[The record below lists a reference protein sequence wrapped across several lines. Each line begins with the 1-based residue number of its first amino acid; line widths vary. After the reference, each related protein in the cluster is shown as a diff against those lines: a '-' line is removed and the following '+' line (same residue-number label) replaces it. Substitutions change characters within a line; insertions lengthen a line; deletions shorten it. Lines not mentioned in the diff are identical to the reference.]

1 MLQTLKNAWRTPDLR
16 RRMLVTLFIL
26 VLFRIGASVPV
37 PFVDASTF
45 TEQFGDTIF
54 SYLNLISGGALSSAT
69 LFALG
74 ISPYITASI
83 VIQLLAVA
91 IPALGKKIQDG
102 EKGKDFNEKLTRIVT
117 VVLSLVTGYGYFS
130 LLKGK
135 SATNSMLTNT
145 YWAGD
150 TFDKVMITITVVAC
164 FCAGAALVMWLGE
177 KINEQGIGNGISM
190 ILFAGI
196 VASLPGIVVNLIG
209 IIIDTGINGVAKGWA
224 KAGYIA
230 GGVGFLVG
238 WIVFLLLMTV
248 FVIWITGSERRIP
261 VQYAKRVVGRKMYG
275 GQSSTLP
282 IKLNMSGVM
291 PIIFAS
297 SIISL
302 PATIMTLFSVESADT
317 IRENIAIAVE
327 KGTEKPADPT
337 FWNHFYDFMS
347 PNGWFYPLIFI
358 VLIIAFSYFY
368 ITISFN
374 PVEVAN
380 NLKKNG
386 GIIPGIRQGRPT
398 SDYIKRI
405 LNKVTLMGAFFLAVV
420 AIVPIVA
427 SPLVVTPILTFLY
440 KNTASPTDTY
450 TAMDIARYAASQAQQ
465 IASTISFG
473 GTSLLIVIGVV
484 QETFR
489 GLESQLTMRNYKGF
503 L

>member
-16 RRMLVTLFIL
+16 RKLLFTLFIL
-26 VLFRIGASVPV
+26 VLYRIGASIPV

-45 TEQFGDTIF
+45 SEQFGDTIF

-102 EKGKDFNEKLTRIVT
+102 ESGKAFNEKLTRIVT
-117 VVLSLVTGYGYFS
+117 VVLAIITGYGYYA
-130 LLKGK
+130 LLK
-135 SATNSMLTNT
+135 SSNMLSEVATTGSKATQVLV
-145 YWAGD
+145 A
-150 TFDKVMITITVVAC
+150 VVIVTC
-164 FCAGAALVMWLGE
+164 YCAGAALVMWLGE
-177 KINEQGIGNGISM
+177 KINEHGVGNGISI

-196 VASLPGIVVNLIG
+196 VASLPSIIYQLVNLIIYAG
-209 IIIDTGINGVAKGWA
+209 FNGAATGWA
-224 KAGYIA
+224 KAGYVA
-230 GGVGFLVG
+230 GTIGFGIG
-238 WIVFLLLMTV
+238 WIIFLLLMTI
-248 FVIWITGSERRIP
+248 FVIWVTGSERRIP

-302 PATIMTLFSVESADT
+302 PATILTLCGVTSADGLT
-317 IRENIAIAVE
+317 
-327 KGTEKPADPT
+327 ADKIT
-337 FWNHFYDFMS
+337 FWNRFYDFMAAD
-347 PNGWFYPLIFI
+347 GWFYPLAFV
-358 VLIIAFSYFY
+358 VLIILFSYFY

-374 PVEVAN
+374 PIEVAN
-380 NLKKNG
+380 NLRKNG
-386 GIIPGIRQGRPT
+386 GLIPGIRQGRPT
-398 SDYIKRI
+398 SDYIKKI
-405 LNKVTLMGAFFLAVV
+405 LNKVTLMGAFFLSVV
-420 AIVPIVA
+420 AVLPIIM
-427 SPLVVTPILTFLY
+427 SPLVVTPILTFFY
-440 KNTASPTDTY
+440 KNV
-450 TAMDIARYAASQAQQ
+450 AATSSSLSATQ
-465 IASTISFG
+465 IAEQAISAAKSLTSTISFG

-489 GLESQLTMRNYKGF
+489 SLEAQLTMRNYKGF

>member
-16 RRMLVTLFIL
+16 RKLLFTLLII
-26 VLFRIGASVPV
+26 VLYRIGTSIPV

-45 TEQFGDTIF
+45 SDYFGDTIF
-54 SYLNLISGGALSSAT
+54 AYLDALSGGSLSAAT

-83 VIQLLAVA
+83 VIQLLSVA

-102 EKGKDFNEKLTRIVT
+102 EAGKAFNEKLTRIVT
-117 VVLSLVTGYGYFS
+117 IVLAVITGYGYYALLSANS
-130 LLKGK
+130 LLTA
-135 SATNSMLTNT
+135 SALNAT
-145 YWAGD
+145 G
-150 TFDKVMITITVVAC
+150 FEKVMIAIVIVAC
-164 FCAGAALVMWLGE
+164 YCAGAALVMWLGE
-177 KINEQGIGNGISM
+177 KINEQGLGNGISV

-196 VASLPGIVVNLIG
+196 VASLPSLFIRLVN
-209 IIIDTGINGVAKGWA
+209 IIISAASSAHVGAIIGSVVFVLLW
-224 KAGYIA
+224 IA
-230 GGVGFLVG
+230 FLVG
-238 WIVFLLLMTV
+238 TTI
-248 FVIWITGSERRIP
+248 FVIWVTGSERRIP

-275 GQSSTLP
+275 GQSTTLP

-302 PATIMTLFSVESADT
+302 PATIMTLCGVTSTDGMKAED
-317 IRENIAIAVE
+317 I
-327 KGTEKPADPT
+327 G
-337 FWNHFYDFMS
+337 FWNHFYDFMAADS
-347 PNGWFYPLIFI
+347 WFYPII
-358 VLIIAFSYFY
+358 YVVLIILFSYFY

-386 GIIPGIRQGRPT
+386 GLIPGIRQGRPT
-398 SDYIKRI
+398 SDHIKKI
-405 LNKVTLMGAFFLAVV
+405 LNKVTLMGAFFLAIV
-420 AIVPIVA
+420 AVVPIII
-427 SPLVVTPILTFLY
+427 SPLVVEPVLTAIL
-440 KNTASPTDTY
+440 KAS
-450 TAMDIARYAASQAQQ
+450 RYSSDYLASVD
-465 IASTISFG
+465 ASTYESLMSDLATEAKNLASSISFG

-489 GLESQLTMRNYKGF
+489 NLEAQLTMRNYKGF

>member
-1 MLQTLKNAWRTPDLR
+1 MLQTLKNAWRTPELR
-16 RRMLVTLFIL
+16 RKLLFTLFIL
-26 VLFRIGASVPV
+26 VLYRIGTAIPV

-45 TEQFGDTIF
+45 SEQFGDTIF
-54 SYLNLISGGALSSAT
+54 SYLNLISGGALSQAT

-91 IPALGKKIQDG
+91 IPALGRKIQDG
-102 EKGKDFNEKLTRIVT
+102 ENGKAFNEKLTRVVT
-117 VVLSLVTGYGYFS
+117 ILLAVVTGYGYYA
-130 LLKGK
+130 LLKSYGML
-135 SATNSMLTNT
+135 STVATTGSKGTQVL
-145 YWAGD
+145 
-150 TFDKVMITITVVAC
+150 VAIVIVTC
-164 FCAGAALVMWLGE
+164 YCAGAALVMWLGE
-177 KINEQGIGNGISM
+177 LINEQGLGNGISI

-196 VASLPGIVVNLIG
+196 VASLPSIVYQLVNLVIYAG
-209 IIIDTGINGVAKGWA
+209 VNGAATDWG

-230 GGVGFLVG
+230 GTIGFGIG

-248 FVIWITGSERRIP
+248 FVIWVTGSERRIP

-302 PATIMTLFSVESADT
+302 PATIMTLCDVKSVAEVGK
-317 IRENIAIAVE
+317 ENAT
-327 KGTEKPADPT
+327 G
-337 FWNHFYDFMS
+337 WNHFYDFMAAD
-347 PNGWFYPLIFI
+347 GWFYPLIFV
-358 VLIIAFSYFY
+358 VLIILFSYFY

-374 PVEVAN
+374 PIEVSN
-380 NLKKNG
+380 NLRKNG
-386 GIIPGIRQGRPT
+386 GLIPGIRQGRPT
-398 SDYIKRI
+398 SDYIKKI
-405 LNKVTLMGAFFLAVV
+405 LNKVTLMGAFFLS
-420 AIVPIVA
+420 IVA
-427 SPLVVTPILTFLY
+427 VLPIILSPLVVTPILQQFYQNVYTVTDGA
-440 KNTASPTDTY
+440 TAE
-450 TAMDIARYAASQAQQ
+450 Q
-465 IASTISFG
+465 IASAAEKATEAAKTLTSTISFG

-489 GLESQLTMRNYKGF
+489 SLEAQLTMRNYKGF